1 MSNGL
6 PGSGILDVIAFKKV
20 QEATGGRLRFCMNG
34 AAQVAKETQDF
45 ISMTIT
51 PMICGYGAT
60 ETTAYV
66 TNSLSLRIRHH

>member
-6 PGSGILDVIAFKKV
+6 PGSGILDLMVFKKA

-45 ISMTIT
+45 ISMTIA

-66 TNSLSLRIRHH
+66 NNSLFRIVHH

>member
-6 PGSGILDVIAFKKV
+6 PGSGILDLIAFGKV

-66 TNSLSLRIRHH
+66 H

>member
-1 MSNGL
+1 MSNSL
-6 PGSGILDVIAFKKV
+6 PGSGILDLMVFKKV
-20 QEATGGRLRFCMNG
+20 QEATGGRLRFCMIG

-66 TNSLSLRIRHH
+66 AKSLSPRVRHH